1 MDIIQSA
8 FRSSEKWILG
18 LLDTASLNTTKKGQE
33 RSDQNRSWRDRAG
46 LAYDAPLEA
55 EDTDIARAVPPATE
69 LSPEPL

>member
-1 MDIIQSA
+1 MDSRVA
-8 FRSSEKWILG
+8 RHSEPEHY
-18 LLDTASLNTTKKGQE
+18 KKGQE

-46 LAYDAPLEA
+46 LAYDAPVEA